1 VLKFLLALHLVLA
14 VFVVGPLV
22 WAATTAGRGV
32 RKGDGAAT
40 ASSARVLR
48 IYAYASVLVVGV
60 GFALMSQK
68 RSPVGWIGYQSVPRR
83 YVDYAPT
90 GSTRVAE
97 FSDTWIWLSLLLWA
111 VAVAVVLLIVV
122 PTLDRATRLIEAQE
136 SVVTLT
142 ARVAAAGGLVGLLF
156 VTIVFLM
163 AYKPGS

>member
-48 IYAYASVLVVGV
+48 IYAYVSVLVVGV
-60 GFALMSQK
+60 GFGLMSQK
-68 RSPVGWIGYQSVPRR
+68 EDGRKIG
-83 YVDYAPT
+83 
-90 GSTRVAE
+90 E
-97 FSDTWIWLSLLLWA
+97 FKDTWIWLSLVLWA
-111 VAVAVVLLIVV
+111 IAIGIVLSGIV
-122 PTLDRATRLIEAQE
+122 PTLNRATKLIAAKD

-142 ARVAAAGGLVGLLF
+142 ARIAAAGGVVGLLF
-156 VTIVFLM
+156 IAIIVLM
-163 AYKPGS
+163 AYKPGG